1 MENVNTLTLKDRS
14 TRRHAS
20 WSCEDKTHTP
30 LNKMLFHCVLS
41 RFYFANVTL
50 HWSENK
56 MPSQAFSVIT
66 MDLGF
71 EKHSHQRERY
81 GISKVTKK
89 QCGSSLNLNNCNCL
103 FKQWWV
109 KRQMTHIIL
118 GPKKRQSKTFVN
130 LSGIFRAVSN
140 KELLFLCYFGH
151 PIFQSCRFIPSE
163 FTLAPMK
170 YELKEGAEE
179 TKRKVNST
187 RLNEP
192 ISDEL
197 RQC

>member
-1 MENVNTLTLKDRS
+1 MLCHESSIFMSNFVWIRRYKWIKLMENVNTLTLKDRS

-30 LNKMLFHCVLS
+30 MNKMLFHCVLS
-41 RFYFANVTL
+41 RFYFANVKL

-103 FKQWWV
+103 FKTVVSQETNDSHYTWSKKEAV
-109 KRQMTHIIL
+109 KNIRKL
-118 GPKKRQSKTFVN
+118 KR
-130 LSGIFRAVSN
+130 
-140 KELLFLCYFGH
+140 YF
-151 PIFQSCRFIPSE
+151 SCS
-163 FTLAPMK
+163 
-170 YELKEGAEE
+170 
-179 TKRKVNST
+179 
-187 RLNEP
+187 
-192 ISDEL
+192 
-197 RQC
+197 Q